1 LADEGN
7 AATFKELLDTTPWE
21 KYGNVNNPK
30 CASCMAHCGY
40 EATAVEDMLKHPIK
54 ALWTS
59 IRGPKTDGEM
69 MPEPTPQ
76 FIEEKPFSTLSGIPV
91 TIEITD

>member
-7 AATFKELLDTTPWE
+7 AASFHELLDTTPWD

-40 EATAVEDMLKHPIK
+40 EATAVEDMLKNPIK
-54 ALWTS
+54 ALLVS
-59 IRGPKTDGEM
+59 IKGPKTEGDM
-69 MPEPTPQ
+69 APEPTP
-76 FIEEKPFSTLSGIPV
+76 ENSNENGLPTLAGIPIKV
-91 TIEITD
+91 EMSE